1 MRKREVEEIL
11 IIDVDDEVLLEP
23 RSESAPIIEV
33 KLETSSEADIPSECA
48 EPPTE
53 PAEPPIEPAEP
64 PSEPAEPPT
73 EPAEPPS
80 ESAEPSETPSCGS
93 SLSLET
99 PTLSVKTF
107 SSLKEINNSEAG
119 ISSPEPES
127 AEHSSSVEVET
138 ALYLCDVHDNNKL
151 KQNDNRR

>member
-64 PSEPAEPPT
+64 PSEPAEP
-73 EPAEPPS
+73 AEPP
-80 ESAEPSETPSCGS
+80 PCGS